1 MRMETFKNAL
11 VLETQEEKK
20 KEKEEEEE
28 RERSRRAHRGK
39 RGRRKESEIRSGERR
54 GPLQPL

>member
-20 KEKEEEEE
+20 KEKEEEE